1 DFGIIKHRFGAP
13 EVYLEGQGT
22 RHAQLG
28 RDSQGPRAVL
38 NALERLFSS
47 YEGRA
52 EELRRELSLAET
64 KLGDYEARLGA
75 KFPHERYID
84 ELSALRD
91 ELKVAL
97 SANQQPEGAG
107 SKTRTTAEL

>member
-1 DFGIIKHRFGAP
+1 MTRRRLGHSSTLSVCYPKA
-13 EVYLEGQGT
+13 YLEGQGT

-52 EELRRELSLAET
+52 EELRRELSLTEV
-64 KLGDYEARLGA
+64 KLSDYEARLGS
-75 KFPHERYID
+75 KFPNERY
-84 ELSALRD
+84 
-91 ELKVAL
+91 
-97 SANQQPEGAG
+97 PE
-107 SKTRTTAEL
+107 KP